1 MLNLETGNL
10 VVEARK
16 LSKQSSFPIS
26 TKVAHARI
34 RGTQFK
40 VSASADS
47 AELSA
52 LEGRVDFLDAK
63 QLATLVEKEKKATA
77 KKGGA
82 ANLADMSDAEQAEVR
97 QTVEQTKQASTH
109 IDLNRLANTVDGYAR
124 KPNYVVKSALNM
136 ELIWCPPWSFRRGD
150 GDEKHSVIFT
160 QGFYLGKYEV
170 TQEEYEK
177 IMVNNPS
184 EFKGAKLPVER
195 ISWNDAVEFCEALTK
210 KEWVPNAWKFTLPS
224 DAQWEYACRAGTTII
239 YSWGENVDARCI
251 NEKPLEQTKPG
262 GAYLPNTWGFFDI
275 HGNVRE

>member
-1 MLNLETGNL
+1 MKVLVPPREGYSALKPVSREVIVGKSIAFGATITTGTLTHLGENTNLVLTAIYQKSFKGTNQKAGDFKKEVSPSRIVLNLETGNL

-34 RGTQFK
+34 RDTQFK

-97 QTVEQTKQASTH
+97 QTVEQTKQAHT
-109 IDLNRLANTVDGYAR
+109 
-124 KPNYVVKSALNM
+124 
-136 ELIWCPPWSFRRGD
+136 
-150 GDEKHSVIFT
+150 
-160 QGFYLGKYEV
+160 
-170 TQEEYEK
+170 
-177 IMVNNPS
+177 
-184 EFKGAKLPVER
+184 
-195 ISWNDAVEFCEALTK
+195 
-210 KEWVPNAWKFTLPS
+210 
-224 DAQWEYACRAGTTII
+224 
-239 YSWGENVDARCI
+239 
-251 NEKPLEQTKPG
+251 
-262 GAYLPNTWGFFDI
+262 
-275 HGNVRE
+275 